1 MSLTIHNLCGIKEG
15 DCSAVNNLLL
25 EEVTE
30 TRTIASLEGLTKL
43 EPQEAADE

>member
-1 MSLTIHNLCGIKEG
+1 MGLKKET
-15 DCSAVNNLLL
+15 VVLLNNLLL